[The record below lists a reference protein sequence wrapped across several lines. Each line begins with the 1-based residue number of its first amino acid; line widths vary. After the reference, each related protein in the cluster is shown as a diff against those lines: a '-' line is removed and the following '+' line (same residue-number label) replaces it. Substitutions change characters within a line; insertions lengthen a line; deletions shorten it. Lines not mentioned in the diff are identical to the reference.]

1 MPLTHDDLT
10 RFLIDNLFVEDQ
22 IDPETPL
29 FSSGLLDSV
38 SMVNLIGFIEEKTNA
53 TVHPEDVTL
62 DNFDTPVRIASYAA
76 RLA

>member
-1 MPLTHDDLT
+1 MLLTPDDLT
-10 RFLIDNLFVEDQ
+10 RFLTDNLFIEDR
-22 IDPETPL
+22 IEPETAL

-62 DNFDTPVRIASYAA
+62 ENFDTPARIASYAA